1 MLGFRVFGRGVRNV
15 WEEMLPLGA
24 MSLITFVAVAAGPA
38 LAAAALLL
46 ALPTPVLLLAIP
58 LALPG
63 PPAWFALHV
72 VANRVANDYA
82 IRWEHYFGAFQP
94 MFRTAWLYTLF
105 ASAISLLIFYNIF
118 FYPNTFPD
126 APWALWLAG
135 AWMAA
140 GVFWMALQ
148 LFVIPFYIEQETKR
162 WRMAFRNAAL
172 VAGANPLMTLIV
184 LVLTVALLVASALLA
199 PPVLVIFGPILW
211 VMMGTTGVV
220 DRVTAYR
227 KREEERE
234 EAERAAKRTGIQ

>member
-1 MLGFRVFGRGVRNV
+1 MLGFRVFVRGIRNL

-24 MSLITFVAVAAGPA
+24 MSLITFIAVAAGPA
-38 LAAAALLL
+38 MVAVALLL
-46 ALPTPVLLLAIP
+46 PLPAPALILAIP

-82 IRWEHYFGAFQP
+82 IRWEHYFGAFRP

-105 ASAISLLIFYNIF
+105 ASAISILILYNIIFY
-118 FYPNTFPD
+118 PQTFPD
-126 APWALWLAG
+126 TPWAMWLAG
-135 AWMAA
+135 AWLAA
-140 GVFWMALQ
+140 GVFWLALQ
-148 LFVIPFYIEQETKR
+148 LFVIPFYVEQETKR
-162 WRMAFRNAAL
+162 WRTAFRNAAL

-184 LVLTVALLVASALLA
+184 LVLTAALLAASALLA
-199 PPVLVIFGPILW
+199 PPILVVFGPILW

-227 KREEERE
+227 KLQEERD
-234 EAERAAKRTGIQ
+234 EAERVAKRTGIQ